1 MRSTGKEPSPED
13 GPPAQTGVFTKH
25 YPNMQALR
33 TPYLPTLLL
42 HTPPLLNT
50 QENEEEE
57 EEEEEEAQNKTAS
70 VPKRN

>member
-13 GPPAQTGVFTKH
+13 GPPAQTGVFTSH
-25 YPNMQALR
+25 YLNMQALR

-42 HTPPLLNT
+42 CAQAAPLLNT
-50 QENEEEE
+50 QENE